1 MFCFTDVPEQF
12 EDEDEDIIEQFEDED
27 VCGAFTYL
35 FTALGILF
43 GKIDFSTLKRACM
56 QRGTLLPSTY
66 KQQIKEAVNLDDLL
80 DTLDNPTYCNWLNIR
95 ILKRIVLSVNID
107 EGKNLIQAYEKCV
120 YSRKVSDVRK
130 YLHSDY
136 FKKSHWRLIYFKI
149 ITSSESLTVADIIKY
164 CESLENYVEIPGI
177 PVIVH

>member
-35 FTALGILF
+35 FMKLAKLF
-43 GKIDFSTLKRACM
+43 GEIDFSTLKRACM

-107 EGKNLIQAYEKCV
+107 EGKNLIQAYEECV
-120 YSRKVSDVRK
+120 YSRKVSDVKK
-130 YLHSDY
+130 YLHSCY
-136 FKKSHWRLIYFKI
+136 FKKSHLSLIEAKFI
-149 ITSSESLTVADIIKY
+149 NSSESLTVADFIEY
-164 CESLENYVEIPGI
+164 CKSLEIYVAIPGI